1 MSWKSLYRGNNQ
13 VILTEYSLDVKE
25 GNTRSVYLVR
35 HSSKVWGT
43 TLEQNLTIER
53 DAYGRFKPTISLDDF
68 PERLSERESM
78 LKLADWLHRLGV
90 SIEDHWSKP

>member
-1 MSWKSLYRGNNQ
+1 MSWMRLGGGRNQ

-25 GNTRSVYLVR
+25 GETRFEYLVR
-35 HSSKVWGT
+35 HNSKIWNT
-43 TLEQNLTIER
+43 MLEQKITVER
-53 DAYGRFKPTISLDDF
+53 DSFGAFKPTIALEDF
-68 PERLSERESM
+68 PRGLSERESM

>member
-1 MSWKSLYRGNNQ
+1 MSWMKLSGGINQ

-25 GNTRSVYLVR
+25 GDSRAVYLVR
-35 HSSKVWGT
+35 HNSKIWNT
-43 TLEQNLTIER
+43 TLEQNITVER
-53 DAYGRFKPTISLDDF
+53 DSYGAFKPTIAMQDF
-68 PERLSERESM
+68 PRGLSERESM